1 MDNKSS
7 KCKSKKGYM
16 GSVGCT
22 GELICDKGHIYPLKD
37 GKKSKGVRVECSEDG
52 GAEVGQWKAIDKNGQ
67 SSKLQPCIEGTR
79 VQIEIIDKLFQEY
92 LLILIPCWKGYH
104 SSTQTIDQIHL

>member
-1 MDNKSS
+1 MPPGGQGGENGEITLDHTSS

-22 GELICDKGHIYPLKD
+22 GELICDKGHIYPLKG
-37 GKKSKGVRVECSEDG
+37 GKKSKGVRLECLEDG

-67 SSKLQPCIEGTR
+67 SSKLQPCIEGTY
-79 VQIEIIDKLFQEY
+79 VQIKIIGKLFQKY
-92 LLILIPCWKGYH
+92 LLIPIP
-104 SSTQTIDQIHL
+104 

>member
-1 MDNKSS
+1 
-7 KCKSKKGYM
+7 M

-37 GKKSKGVRVECSEDG
+37 GKKSKGVRVECSEEG

-67 SSKLQPCIEGTR
+67 SSKLQSCIEGTYSVAR
-79 VQIEIIDKLFQEY
+79 NIFIFISEHLYFLHQIRM
-92 LLILIPCWKGYH
+92 
-104 SSTQTIDQIHL
+104 TQNAT